1 MLARKHVISITL
13 VLNDIFHCCPMIS
26 TLITLVSILAT
37 PLEYRTYL
45 VVLHTM
51 EYMINPNTKVCG
63 IFIMYFAH
71 RCFWDTESCK
81 NSFPCDFGKNY
92 SLSFLNAKRF

>member
-1 MLARKHVISITL
+1 MLARKHVISAIL

-37 PLEYRTYL
+37 AWEYRTYL
-45 VVLHTM
+45 VVLHTI

-63 IFIMYFAH
+63 ISIMYFAH
-71 RCFWDTESCK
+71 QCFGTPSLAKTLSMLLRQESLLDVF
-81 NSFPCDFGKNY
+81 S
-92 SLSFLNAKRF
+92 AKRF